1 MIFKGVIMI
10 GKTYDEIQVGEKVEF
25 SKTISE
31 SDVYLY
37 AGLAGDFNPAHVNE
51 SYARNTYFKTRIA
64 HGMLIAG
71 LISAV
76 IGTRLPGPGTI
87 YVKQTLNFLA
97 PVHIGD
103 TITAS
108 VEVVEKLAKKKV
120 RLTTLCANQD
130 GKIVLDGE
138 ALVSPPRP
146 PRG

>member
-1 MIFKGVIMI
+1 MI

-37 AGLAGDFNPAHVNE
+37 AGITGDFNPAHINE
-51 SYARNTYFKTRIA
+51 SYAGNTFFKTRIA
-64 HGMLIAG
+64 HGMLVAG

-97 PVHIGD
+97 PVQIGD

-120 RLTTLCANQD
+120 RMATICANQD
-130 GKIVLDGE
+130 GKTVLDGE

-146 PRG
+146 QRE